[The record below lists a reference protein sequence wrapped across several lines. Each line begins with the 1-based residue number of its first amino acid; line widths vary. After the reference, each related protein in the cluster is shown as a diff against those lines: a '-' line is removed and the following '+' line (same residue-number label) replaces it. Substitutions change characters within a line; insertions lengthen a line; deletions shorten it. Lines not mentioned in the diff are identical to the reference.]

1 MGVINLLAGP
11 YIVVVTKRTSVGSV
25 LGHSIY
31 HVDHVEIWPVAS
43 ESVMLAEG
51 RREEEQEYLRLLR
64 LFLASG
70 GFYYS
75 HGYDLTSTCQS
86 HHAGGTKLSTQTV
99 PFLLFILH

>member
-11 YIVVVTKRTSVGSV
+11 YIIVVTKRTIVGTL
-25 LGHSIY
+25 LGHSLY
-31 HVDHVEIWPVAS
+31 HVDQVEIWPVAS
-43 ESVMLAEG
+43 ESVMLAEE

-75 HGYDLTSTCQS
+75 HGYDLTSTLQS
-86 HHAGGTKLSTQTV
+86 HHAGGSKPQTV
-99 PFLLFILH
+99 PLVYLIHTAV